1 MQSKSDFAKRKQTF
15 IKYGFLLSI
24 IGIPLV
30 QFIIFYVIQNGNSFI
45 MAFKT
50 QTLYGE
56 ERWDLYNFK
65 RFFESFKMGDGSKQD
80 MSLAL
85 TNTLKFYGLSLFMVP
100 VSLLTS
106 YFMYKKVPGYRWMQI
121 MFFIPSILSTIV
133 WSTLYK
139 QFLGAMNPNESFLPL
154 LVQKLLDLEVPPE
167 FLVFDEYAL
176 TSVMIYSVW
185 MGIAGNFI
193 LYNGA
198 MTRIPM
204 EVIEAGKLD
213 GITWFREFVQIV
225 LPLVFPTIS
234 TQLLLGLTGLFMSSG
249 NILYLTNGYG
259 KTTTISFL
267 IFDNVY
273 NHADGSG
280 YYNYASCVGL
290 CFTLFTLPLVFV
302 SRFVLNKVEDVQY

>member
-1 MQSKSDFAKRKQTF
+1 MLNQREQAKRKQTL

-24 IGIPLV
+24 IGIPLL
-30 QFIIFYVIQNGNSFI
+30 QFIVFYVIQNGNSFL
-45 MAFKT
+45 MAFQT
-50 QTLYGE
+50 QGING
-56 ERWDLYNFK
+56 ERWDLYNFE
-65 RFFESFKMGDGSKQD
+65 RFFKAFQSGDGGKQD
-80 MSLAL
+80 MLLAL
-85 TNTLKFYGLSLFMVP
+85 VNTLKFYGLGLALVP

-106 YFMYKKVPGYRWMQI
+106 YFMYKKVPGYKFMQI
-121 MFFIPSILSTIV
+121 AFFIPSILSTIV
-133 WSTLYK
+133 WSTIYK

-154 LVQKLLDLEVPPE
+154 LVQKLFDMEVPPE

-176 TSVMIYSVW
+176 GSVMMYSIW
-185 MGIAGNFI
+185 MGVAGNFI

-198 MTRIPM
+198 MTRIPA

-213 GITWFREFVQIV
+213 GITWYREFAQIV
-225 LPLVFPTIS
+225 LPLVFPTVS
-234 TQLLLGLTGLFMSSG
+234 TQLLLGLTGLFTSSG
-249 NILYLTNGYG
+249 NILYLTGGYG

-290 CFTLFTLPLVFV
+290 CFTVFTLPLVFL
-302 SRFVLNKVEDVQY
+302 SRFLLDKVEDVQY

>member
-1 MQSKSDFAKRKQTF
+1 MQVKKDNAKAKQTW

-30 QFIIFYVIQNGNSFI
+30 QFIIFYVIQNGNSFL

-50 QTLYGE
+50 QGPSGE
-56 ERWDLYNFK
+56 QWDLYNFE
-65 RFFESFKMGDGSKQD
+65 RFFKSFKNGDGSSQD
-80 MSLAL
+80 MGLAL
-85 TNTLKFYGLSLFMVP
+85 GNTLKFYGLSLIMMP

-106 YFMYKKVPGYRWMQI
+106 YFMYKKVPGYRFMQI

-133 WSTLYK
+133 WSTIYK
-139 QFLGAMNPNESFLPL
+139 QFLGAMNPAESFLPL
-154 LVQKLLDLEVPPE
+154 LVQKMFKLEVPPE
-167 FLVFDEYAL
+167 FLVFEKYAL
-176 TSVMIYSVW
+176 GSVMMYSVW

-198 MTRIPM
+198 MTRIPT

-213 GITWFREFVQIV
+213 GITWYREFAQIV
-225 LPLVFPTIS
+225 LPLVFPTIC
-234 TQLLLGLTGLFMSSG
+234 TQFLLGLTGLFTASG
-249 NILYLTNGYG
+249 NILYLTAGQG

-273 NHADGSG
+273 KRADGSG

-290 CFTLFTLPLVFV
+290 CFTIVTLPLVAI
-302 SRFVLNKVEDVQY
+302 SRYFLNKVEDVQY

>member
-1 MQSKSDFAKRKQTF
+1 MQIQKDSAKVKQTWA
-15 IKYGFLLSI
+15 KYGFLLSI
-24 IGIPLV
+24 IGIPLL
-30 QFIIFYVIQNGNSFI
+30 QFIIFYVIQNGNSFL
-45 MAFKT
+45 MAFQT
-50 QTLYGE
+50 QGSNGE
-56 ERWDLYNFK
+56 VFDLYNFE

-80 MSLAL
+80 MGLAL
-85 TNTLKFYGLSLFMVP
+85 GNTLKFYALNLALVP

-106 YFMYKKVPGYRWMQI
+106 YFMYKKTPGYRLMQI
-121 MFFIPSILSTIV
+121 AFFIPSILSVVV
-133 WSTLYK
+133 WSTIYK
-139 QFLGAMNPNESFLPL
+139 QFLGAMNPAESFLPL
-154 LVQKLLDLEVPPE
+154 LVQKMLNLEVPPE

-176 TSVMIYSVW
+176 GSVMMYSVW

-213 GITWFREFVQIV
+213 GINWFREFVQIV
-225 LPLVFPTIS
+225 LPLVFPTIC
-234 TQLLLGLTGLFMSSG
+234 TQLLLGLTGLFTSSG
-249 NILYLTNGYG
+249 NILYLTAGYG

-273 NHADGSG
+273 NKPDGSG

-290 CFTLFTLPLVFV
+290 CFTLFTLPLVACSKF
-302 SRFVLNKVEDVQY
+302 FLNKIEDVQY